1 VAAVNKKYIFFL
13 MSLIQTVC
21 ITNYLSDTIISV
33 VERKEPSQ
41 GVGIMADPEAFYRE
55 VGQNVRTKREQLGLT
70 QEALASQVAL
80 TRTSITNI
88 EKGRQKL
95 LLHTFVDIAHA
106 LSVEPALLL
115 PAIIGGSKERL
126 DAKLKEYSASQQDWI
141 KTTLESSRSRA
152 NP

>member
-1 VAAVNKKYIFFL
+1 MAV
-13 MSLIQTVC
+13 
-21 ITNYLSDTIISV
+21 
-33 VERKEPSQ
+33 
-41 GVGIMADPEAFYRE
+41 PETFYRE
-55 VGQNVRTKREQLGLT
+55 VGQNVRMKREQLGLT

-106 LSVEPALLL
+106 LNIEPALLL
-115 PAIIGGSKERL
+115 PEVLGGSQERL

-141 KTTLESSRSRA
+141 KTTIQSSESGVS
-152 NP
+152 P